1 MEHYVSETSTGTDD
15 RESLYGGPEIP
26 ENRNTRGFLLK
37 DDTRGNRIK
46 RSITARTRRRALKL
60 IREERELNRFGR
72 LRSERKK
79 LKKMKKRGLHL
90 R

>member
-15 RESLYGGPEIP
+15 RESFYGGSEIP

-46 RSITARTRRRALKL
+46 RSTTARTRRRALKL
-60 IREERELNRFGR
+60 IREERELNRFDR

-79 LKKMKKRGLHL
+79 LKKMKKKGLHL